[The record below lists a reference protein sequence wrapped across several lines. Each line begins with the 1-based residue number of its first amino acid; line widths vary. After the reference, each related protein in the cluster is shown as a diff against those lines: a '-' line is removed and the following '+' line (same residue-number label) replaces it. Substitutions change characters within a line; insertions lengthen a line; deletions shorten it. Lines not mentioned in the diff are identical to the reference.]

1 MDVEVYT
8 KQGPYENTWVVFAA
22 YNFKW
27 VNLEPLTPGLLSF
40 YVMKQPDGTLLQ
52 STDAE
57 ILDDKDAETYI
68 AIISQ
73 QDDVVDLVNKIDA
86 EYTEVSETNA
96 EVETMIESVNQNL
109 RADVEA
115 ARKALNNQEPPE
127 TDVAA
132 ANPEEEPNTVQEA
145 QQVKTLDTVN
155 IRKSASEE
163 GEKLGQAILGTVY
176 SKLEELANG
185 WTKIDF
191 NGTEAYIKSEFLE
204 DVALEEDKGNTED
217 ENSTEVADGG
227 QEEGNTAAPSPSSG
241 RVRVKEAV
249 NVRKYPSTD
258 GEALGKAF
266 QGEEYELIVAQ
277 ADGWSR
283 VRYHGQEAYIK
294 SEFLE

>member
-1 MDVEVYT
+1 
-8 KQGPYENTWVVFAA
+8 
-22 YNFKW
+22 
-27 VNLEPLTPGLLSF
+27 
-40 YVMKQPDGTLLQ
+40 
-52 STDAE
+52 
-57 ILDDKDAETYI
+57 
-68 AIISQ
+68 
-73 QDDVVDLVNKIDA
+73 
-86 EYTEVSETNA
+86 
-96 EVETMIESVNQNL
+96 MIESVNQNL

-132 ANPEEEPNTVQEA
+132 ANPEEEPKTVQEA